1 MKKKSILRGIASF
14 VIVLLCMPLGHALM
28 IVMEHLLSPQA
39 VNYSALAMALAGV
52 LIVVFGR
59 KSKTDTGRTM
69 AGLVGGLL
77 FWTGAVEFCFVY
89 YAHRFGVQPLIENG
103 EVVTKPEYLIM
114 PSSIGFFVMVM
125 LFYLTS
131 IPTGCPFLNFFSRK
145 KEGTVRRNSAVVT
158 FMELNMIMWVSY
170 LVLLLC
176 YDDHILGDRHPVTLT
191 IAFGCLVG
199 SLFMFKDLL
208 RCDTWGKALRQAI
221 ATVIVFWTFVEVMGR
236 LDFLKEIWVEPFTHI
251 SEMIWIAVAFVVVII
266 AAILISRRKRTI
278 SRSKKS
284 NQTDSN

>member
-1 MKKKSILRGIASF
+1 MTKKSVFRGIASF

-28 IVMEHLLSPQA
+28 IVMEHLLSPRA
-39 VNYSALAMALAGV
+39 VNYSAIAMAMAGV
-52 LIVVFGR
+52 LAVAFGR
-59 KSKTDTGRTM
+59 KLKSDTGRTV
-69 AGLVGGLL
+69 AGLIGGLL

-89 YAHRFGVQPLIENG
+89 YAHRFGVQPLIVDG

-114 PSSIGFFVMVM
+114 PSSMGFFVMAM

-131 IPTGCPFLNFFSRK
+131 IPTACPFLNFFSRR
-145 KEGTVRRNSAVVT
+145 KEGTVKRNSAVVT
-158 FMELNMIMWVSY
+158 FMELNMIMWASY

-176 YDDHILGDRHPVTLT
+176 YDDRILGDRHPVTLT

-208 RCDTWGKALRQAI
+208 KCTSWGRALRQAI

-236 LDFLKEIWVEPFTHI
+236 LDFLKEIWVEPFSHVN
-251 SEMIWIAVAFVVVII
+251 EMLWIAVAFVAVIVI
-266 AAILISRRKRTI
+266 ALLISRRKRATAHDEH
-278 SRSKKS
+278 K
-284 NQTDSN
+284 